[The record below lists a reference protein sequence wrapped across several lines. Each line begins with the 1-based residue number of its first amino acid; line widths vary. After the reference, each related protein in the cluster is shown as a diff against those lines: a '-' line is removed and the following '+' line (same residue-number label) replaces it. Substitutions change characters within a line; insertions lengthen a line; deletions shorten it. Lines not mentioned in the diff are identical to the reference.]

1 MESLLWLFVVASWKL
16 SFGRLIQVTN
26 KCQKDVFLGLSGRG
40 LPTLNE
46 NQLKLGRNDVI
57 SIHTSESVEGRL
69 WGRTGCGE
77 KVETF
82 TTTDCLTLKHP
93 PLPQSPPPCYGQ
105 GEWFYCYDS
114 TSKIV
119 NQCWK
124 TTNKELT
131 RNKVS
136 QCNSWCVLTVD
147 QKGKN
152 IPTTDFTWKYWGCD
166 TGDCGD
172 RVCKTDNLN
181 TPATLFE
188 FTLGDPHHKDNYDI
202 SVIEGFNLK
211 MEVNTSSKNCP
222 PIGCAMETSECQKEL
237 KDVDF
242 CWSIK
247 QVLDHSP
254 PTVLKN
260 YSPFQQWTKKTLDA
274 GEGSKCTINA
284 QNDQNFC
291 YYLLTCN
298 CGKVKGCQG
307 DIETCGCT
315 AKNKCGCTTKAMADK
330 IGGVC
335 CTPNKNDYHW
345 LEGKDAD
352 KVCHVEYWPKAQ
364 DGNSWI
370 KKFKEKCPQ
379 VYAWQYDD
387 TATKSCPSTD
397 QAYYVKISD

>member
-1 MESLLWLFVVASWKL
+1 MAKTSLLQ
-16 SFGRLIQVTN
+16 I
-26 KCQKDVFLGLSGRG
+26 
-40 LPTLNE
+40 LP
-46 NQLKLGRNDVI
+46 
-57 SIHTSESVEGRL
+57 
-69 WGRTGCGE
+69 
-77 KVETF
+77 
-82 TTTDCLTLKHP
+82 
-93 PLPQSPPPCYGQ
+93 
-105 GEWFYCYDS
+105 
-114 TSKIV
+114 
-119 NQCWK
+119 
-124 TTNKELT
+124 
-131 RNKVS
+131 
-136 QCNSWCVLTVD
+136 
-147 QKGKN
+147 
-152 IPTTDFTWKYWGCD
+152 WKYWGCD

-188 FTLGDPHHKDNYDI
+188 FTLGDPHQKDNYDI

-222 PIGCAMETSECQKEL
+222 AIGCAMETSECQEEL
-237 KDVDF
+237 QDVDF

-254 PTVLKN
+254 PTVLKK
-260 YSPFQQWTKKTLDA
+260 YSLFQQWTKKTLDA

-298 CGKVKGCQG
+298 CGKVKGCHG

-315 AKNKCGCTTKAMADK
+315 ATNKCGCTTKKMADK